1 MFYVIASLLWMLFG
15 LLTFVCG
22 YRAFHCAPAHRRKR
36 LEELGKPQMSPAS
49 WSALAG
55 LCLLAS
61 AIAGCAM
68 VLGPNFVEKTGIL
81 GPSYDGTLFESPNS
95 PGVGR

>member
-1 MFYVIASLLWMLFG
+1 MLFG

-22 YRAFHCAPAHRRKR
+22 WQAFHCPPARRRRR

-55 LCLLAS
+55 LCLLACG
-61 AIAGCAM
+61 IAGCAM
-68 VLGPNFVEKTGIL
+68 VLGADFADRMGIL
-81 GPSYDGTLFESPNS
+81 GPSYDHTLFESPNA
-95 PGVGR
+95 PGDVR